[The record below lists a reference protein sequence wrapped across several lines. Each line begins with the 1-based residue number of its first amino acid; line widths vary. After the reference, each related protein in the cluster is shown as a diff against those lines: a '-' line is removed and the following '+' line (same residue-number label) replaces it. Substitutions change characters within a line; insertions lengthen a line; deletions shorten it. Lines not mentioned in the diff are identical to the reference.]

1 MSAVSFVWDQGLHNY
16 TQDVLSLVK
25 NSKNLQRDFLKIV
38 ENVVLDII
46 KANAPSSSG
55 NFGRSWKVV
64 ARGGTWIEIDTD
76 MQEVF
81 FALVNGTGPHLIRA
95 GTASG
100 SDVLAYTLG
109 GRDFFSVS
117 VRHPGSRKNDFMSP
131 IVKALDDVVLEL
143 MKILVAKYYKV
154 FKATDSRAKLGSGNI
169 TKIVG
174 LTGTRISKNRGR
186 GKITLVRTRTGR
198 RQFKRRLGRR
208 RRSGHF
214 LTKKDAQVR

>member
-1 MSAVSFVWDQGLHNY
+1 MSATFDWDQGLHNY
-16 TQDVLSLVK
+16 TRDIISLVH

-38 ENVVLDII
+38 ENVTLDII
-46 KANAPSSSG
+46 KANAPSSTG
-55 NFGRSWKVV
+55 NFGRSWRVT
-64 ARGGTWIEIDTD
+64 ARGPTWVEIDTD
-76 MQEVF
+76 MQDVF
-81 FALVNGTGPHLIRA
+81 FALVNGTGPHIIRA
-95 GTASG
+95 GTESG
-100 SDVLAYTLG
+100 SEVLAYTLG
-109 GRDFFSVS
+109 GRDFFSVT

-131 IVKALDDVVLEL
+131 IVRALDDVVLEL

-154 FKATDSRAKLGSGNI
+154 FKASDKRANLGSGNI

-186 GKITLVRTRTGR
+186 GKITLIRPRTGR